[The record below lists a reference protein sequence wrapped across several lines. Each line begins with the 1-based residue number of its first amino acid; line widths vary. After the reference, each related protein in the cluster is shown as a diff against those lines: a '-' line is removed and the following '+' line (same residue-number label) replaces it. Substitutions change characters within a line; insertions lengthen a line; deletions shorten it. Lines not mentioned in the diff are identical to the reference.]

1 MCRICIILRSFYV
14 ADRWHE
20 IGIAVSLAA
29 LNQPHEVQM
38 KTVLRFSL
46 LGALLLGGHAFAAEP
61 KKFDIS
67 MFPAADVNQER
78 VVIRLPEVEKEAD
91 MMVELQVGKKMM
103 VDCNVPRFAGN
114 LEQHSVKGWGYNYLK
129 LGKVSDP
136 ISTLMMC
143 PDNQQKETFVQI
155 YGQGFFVNYNS
166 KLPFVIYVPQEYEVR
181 YRLWRADNLAQPAM
195 IE

>member
-1 MCRICIILRSFYV
+1 
-14 ADRWHE
+14 
-20 IGIAVSLAA
+20 
-29 LNQPHEVQM
+29 M

-46 LGALLLGGHAFAAEP
+46 LGALILGGHAFAAEP

-67 MFPAADVNQER
+67 MFPAAEVNQER
-78 VVIRLPEVEKEAD
+78 VVIRLPEVENEAD

-103 VDCNVPRFAGN
+103 VDCNLPRFAGN
-114 LEQHSVKGWGYNYLK
+114 LEQHSVKGWGYNYLT
-129 LGKVSDP
+129 LGQVSGP
-136 ISTLMMC
+136 VSTLMAC
-143 PDNQQKETFVQI
+143 PDSQKKETFIQI

-166 KLPFVIYVPQEYEVR
+166 KLPFVIYVPQEYDVR

>member
-1 MCRICIILRSFYV
+1 
-14 ADRWHE
+14 
-20 IGIAVSLAA
+20 
-29 LNQPHEVQM
+29 M

-129 LGKVSDP
+129 LGKVSAP

-166 KLPFVIYVPQEYEVR
+166 KLPFVIYVPQEYEVL

>member
-1 MCRICIILRSFYV
+1 
-14 ADRWHE
+14 
-20 IGIAVSLAA
+20 
-29 LNQPHEVQM
+29 M

-67 MFPAADVNQER
+67 MFPAAEVNQER
-78 VVIRLPEVEKEAD
+78 VVIRLPEVENEAD
-91 MMVELQVGKKMM
+91 MMVELQVGK
-103 VDCNVPRFAGN
+103 
-114 LEQHSVKGWGYNYLK
+114 
-129 LGKVSDP
+129 VSGP
-136 ISTLMMC
+136 VSTLMAC
-143 PDNQQKETFVQI
+143 PDGQKKESFVQI

>member
-1 MCRICIILRSFYV
+1 

-20 IGIAVSLAA
+20 TGRAVSLAA

-67 MFPAADVNQER
+67 MFPAAEVNQER
-78 VVIRLPEVEKEAD
+78 VVIRLPEVENEAD

-114 LEQHSVKGWGYNYLK
+114 LE
-129 LGKVSDP
+129 
-136 ISTLMMC
+136 
-143 PDNQQKETFVQI
+143 
-155 YGQGFFVNYNS
+155 
-166 KLPFVIYVPQEYEVR
+166 
-181 YRLWRADNLAQPAM
+181 
-195 IE
+195 

>member
-1 MCRICIILRSFYV
+1 
-14 ADRWHE
+14 
-20 IGIAVSLAA
+20 
-29 LNQPHEVQM
+29 M

-67 MFPAADVNQER
+67 MFPAAEVNQER
-78 VVIRLPEVEKEAD
+78 VVIRLPEVENEAD
-91 MMVELQVGKKMM
+91 MMVELQVGKKML
-103 VDCNVPRFAGN
+103 VDCNLPRFAGN
-114 LEQHSVKGWGYNYLK
+114 LEQHSVKGWGYNYLA
-129 LGKVSDP
+129 LGQVSGP
-136 ISTLMMC
+136 VSTLMAC
-143 PDNQQKETFVQI
+143 PNGQKKETFIQI